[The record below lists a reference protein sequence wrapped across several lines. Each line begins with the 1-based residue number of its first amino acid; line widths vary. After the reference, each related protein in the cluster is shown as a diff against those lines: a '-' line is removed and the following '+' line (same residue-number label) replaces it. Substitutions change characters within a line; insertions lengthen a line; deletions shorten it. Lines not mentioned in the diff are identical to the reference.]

1 VQLVVISGLSGGGK
15 STALRALEDL
25 GMFCVDNC
33 PIPLL
38 PQLVALV
45 RGEDPTR
52 GIAVC
57 ADARDTE
64 HLASFDE
71 VCERLERA
79 CVKIDVL
86 FVDAAR
92 QVLVRRFAE
101 TRRMHPMGDLP
112 EAIDREREALA
123 QLRARATTT
132 IDSSNYTGR
141 QLRQLVRDRYA
152 SGAALRVVLQSFAFK
167 QGVPSEADLV
177 FDARFLDNPHD
188 DANLRPLS
196 GLHEPVARRVL
207 EQPDAVTLI
216 EMIESMVRFVVPRVL
231 AEGRS
236 YLTVA
241 VGCTGGQHRSVSIV
255 EELKVRIADL
265 GHASSG
271 GTTTSSR
278 AAGVRVLVRH
288 RDVGSGT

>member
-1 VQLVVISGLSGGGK
+1 MQLVVISGLSGGGK

-45 RGEDPTR
+45 RSEDPNR
-52 GIAVC
+52 AIAVC

-64 HLASFDE
+64 HLASFGE
-71 VCERLERA
+71 VCDRFASAGET
-79 CVKIDVL
+79 IDVL
-86 FVDAAR
+86 FVEAAR
-92 QVLVRRFAE
+92 EVLMRRFAE

-112 EAIDREREALA
+112 EAIDRERDALA
-123 QLRARATTT
+123 SVRARATTT
-132 IDSSNYTGR
+132 IDSSHCSGR

-152 SGAALRVVLQSFAFK
+152 SGAALRLVLQSFAFK

-177 FDARFLDNPHD
+177 FDARFLGNPFE
-188 DANLRPLS
+188 DASLRALS
-196 GLHEPVARRVL
+196 GLHEPVARHVL
-207 EQPDAVTLI
+207 DQPDAVTLVG
-216 EMIESMVRFVVPRVL
+216 MIENMVRFVVPRVL

-236 YLTVA
+236 YLTIA

-255 EELKVRIADL
+255 EELKRRLADV
-265 GHASSG
+265 GQAQGSK
-271 GTTTSSR
+271 
-278 AAGVRVLVRH
+278 AGAVRVLVRH
-288 RDVGSGT
+288 RDVGSNA

>member
-1 VQLVVISGLSGGGK
+1 MQLVVISGLSGGGK

-38 PQLVALV
+38 PELVKLV
-45 RGEDPTR
+45 RTDDANR
-52 GIAVC
+52 AIAVC

-64 HLASFDE
+64 HLASFGE
-71 VCERLERA
+71 VCDRLESA
-79 CVKIDVL
+79 GVKIDVL

-92 QVLVRRFAE
+92 EVLVRRFAE

-112 EAIDREREALA
+112 DAIDREREALA
-123 QLRARATTT
+123 SVRARATTT
-132 IDSSNYTGR
+132 IDSSDFSGR

-177 FDARFLDNPHD
+177 FDARFLDNPHE
-188 DANLRPLS
+188 DASLRALS

-207 EQPDAVTLI
+207 DQPDAVTLI
-216 EMIESMVRFVVPRVL
+216 DMIESMARFVVPRVL

-236 YLTVA
+236 YLTIA
-241 VGCTGGQHRSVSIV
+241 VGCTGGQHRSVSII
-255 EELKVRIADL
+255 EELKRRIADL
-265 GHASSG
+265 GQSPTMQRG
-271 GTTTSSR
+271 
-278 AAGVRVLVRH
+278 AAGAAAVRVLVRH
-288 RDVGSGT
+288 RDVGSGA